1 MPAACARTPPRLSS
15 TVTSA
20 NPSTTQ
26 SVDPPLRKMMGRS
39 TLLPVAA
46 LDPPVSPRSCD
57 AAQVGVPGGIG
68 NGGAGVGLGGV
79 GKTPLVGSG
88 SQGTADVELAD
99 WGWTEPHDIRAKSP
113 IATSAR
119 PAAPISSYNAQPLPT
134 ATPSTP

>member
-79 GKTPLVGSG
+79 GKTPLGGRG
-88 SQGTADVELAD
+88 SQGTAGVVQVHCGTA
-99 WGWTEPHDIRAKSP
+99 
-113 IATSAR
+113 ATSHIEAHG
-119 PAAPISSYNAQPLPT
+119 T
-134 ATPSTP
+134 